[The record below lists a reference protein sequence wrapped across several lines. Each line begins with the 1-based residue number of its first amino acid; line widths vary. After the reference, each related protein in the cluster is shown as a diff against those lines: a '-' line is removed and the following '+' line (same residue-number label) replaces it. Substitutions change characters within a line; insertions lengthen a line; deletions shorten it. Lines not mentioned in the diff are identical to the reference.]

1 MHGHPFG
8 CTRQAGKPC
17 NCPGARPKKEPRD
30 SDRDFSDGLNRV
42 SYASKAK
49 SWSNTPPCIADGEQ
63 DTAAVFEIQQGEG
76 RVLVIG
82 GIDIR
87 LAHQLPRKPAAEG
100 ASMKAVT
107 D

>member
-1 MHGHPFG
+1 MHGHLFG
-8 CTRQAGKPC
+8 CTRRAGKPC
-17 NCPGARPKKEPRD
+17 NRPAERPKKEPRD

-49 SWSNTPPCIADGEQ
+49 SRSNTPPCIVDGEQ
-63 DTAAVFEIQQGEG
+63 DTAVVFEIQQGEG
-76 RVLVIG
+76 RLPVIG

-87 LAHQLPRKPAAEG
+87 LAHQSPRNPSAGG